1 MGPTATKS
9 YTYLFLANR
18 CQLIKNFP
26 KDKVNNQLVHS
37 RFLTSGRTEEP
48 AALFSHSS
56 VPKVL
61 WVCVGARARLFEGAS
76 TVPGGMDEMG
86 AVAPSSEAKVGCEG
100 AV

>member
-1 MGPTATKS
+1 M
-9 YTYLFLANR
+9 
-18 CQLIKNFP
+18 
-26 KDKVNNQLVHS
+26 
-37 RFLTSGRTEEP
+37 
-48 AALFSHSS
+48 FSHSS